1 MLIKL
6 QILPKRQQQTF
17 SEHKKKLD
25 KQIFDLKEKLSIKS
39 NENPKIKNYNKIDI
53 TNQSGFKTNYGST
66 LDSFGPMD
74 KTFMNNLY
82 VDKLIN
88 EINSISQSFEDIVN
102 EYKDRVKDTNIAFG
116 KDNIKA
122 QQSSIKIMK
131 KSVDWMISAMKDI
144 LKDSKA
150 QFNQMKK

>member
-1 MLIKL
+1 
-6 QILPKRQQQTF
+6 
-17 SEHKKKLD
+17 
-25 KQIFDLKEKLSIKS
+25 
-39 NENPKIKNYNKIDI
+39 
-53 TNQSGFKTNYGST
+53 
-66 LDSFGPMD
+66 
-74 KTFMNNLY
+74 MNNLY